1 MTTLFKVIDSET
13 KEEQNFYD
21 ASLPQ
26 ALAWA
31 KDCKRQMK
39 ALTGRNYEVV
49 VQTETET
56 ISVKEYENSL
66 GREEDS

>member
-31 KDCKRQMK
+31 KDCRRQMK
-39 ALTGRNYEVV
+39 ALTGRDYEVV

-56 ISVKEYENSL
+56 ISVKEYEHTL
-66 GREEDS
+66 GGKTDS